1 MKEVRLVASCLF
13 YLSRVIA
20 IPYLATSLYCI
31 ISFIFRIESLQVVD
45 EGKKFVIMYP
55 FTNRRFL
62 LGDDY
67 AFYYIFEMIAFIGLY
82 GLFFWL
88 LGNIFATFREKKLF
102 THKGVKRLRIFYLL
116 NFIVPL
122 PFLIGHIIFSYEV
135 EILVT
140 LAALHFVVGI
150 FAYFM
155 AVIFKQ
161 GLNLQ
166 TEQDL
171 YI

>member
-1 MKEVRLVASCLF
+1 MKRVRLIATCLF
-13 YLSRVIA
+13 YFSRVLA
-20 IPYLATSLYCI
+20 LPYLATAAYCI
-31 ISFIFRIESLQVVD
+31 ICFLFRTDSLQPIED
-45 EGKKFVIMYP
+45 GKRFVITYP
-55 FTNRRFL
+55 FTDTRFL
-62 LGDDY
+62 IGDTY
-67 AFYYIFEMIAFIGLY
+67 EFYYIFEMIAFIALY
-82 GLFFWL
+82 GIFFWL
-88 LGNIFATFREKKLF
+88 LGNIFKTFRGKKLF
-102 THKGVKRLRIFYLL
+102 TQPGVRRLSIFYLL

-122 PFLIGHIIFSYEV
+122 PFLIGHIAYSYEV
-135 EILVT
+135 EILVS
-140 LAALHFVVGI
+140 LSVLHFVLGV

>member
-1 MKEVRLVASCLF
+1 
-13 YLSRVIA
+13 
-20 IPYLATSLYCI
+20 
-31 ISFIFRIESLQVVD
+31 
-45 EGKKFVIMYP
+45 
-55 FTNRRFL
+55 
-62 LGDDY
+62 
-67 AFYYIFEMIAFIGLY
+67 MIAFIALY
-82 GLFFWL
+82 GIFFWL
-88 LGNIFATFREKKLF
+88 LGNIFKTFRGKKLF
-102 THKGVKRLRIFYLL
+102 TQQGVRRLSIFYLL

-122 PFLIGHIIFSYEV
+122 PFLIGHIAYSYEV
-135 EILVT
+135 EILVS
-140 LAALHFVVGI
+140 LSVLHFVLGV

>member
-1 MKEVRLVASCLF
+1 MKRVRLVASCLF

-20 IPYLATSLYCI
+20 LPYLLTAAYCI
-31 ISFIFRIESLQVVD
+31 ICFVFPTDYLQLTD
-45 EGKKFVIMYP
+45 GGKRFVIMYP
-55 FTNRRFL
+55 FTNSRFL
-62 LGDDY
+62 IGDAY
-67 AFYYIFEMIAFIGLY
+67 EFYYIFEMVAFMALY

-88 LGNIFATFREKKLF
+88 LGNIFNTFRGKKLF
-102 THKGVKRLRIFYLL
+102 TQQGVRRLSIFYLL

-122 PFLIGHIIFSYEV
+122 PFLVGHIAYSYEV
-135 EILVT
+135 EILVS
-140 LAALHFVVGI
+140 LSVLHFVLGV

-166 TEQDL
+166 NEQDL